1 MKVAYYSPMPPERSG
16 IADYSAHLVPAL
28 SARLDVQVVP
38 RGRTRPARGTDVS
51 LYHVGNNPEAHGWIV
66 EALRKRP
73 SRRPSV
79 VVLHD
84 FVLHHLVAGLTIG
97 KRDGHG
103 YLDAMERE
111 GGVVGRLLA
120 HGVLDKRIPPLW
132 ESRPEDYHLAGE
144 ALDLATGL
152 IVHSHYVERRARAA
166 GYEGPIWRIPH
177 PAWPVT
183 ERAASC
189 SEQQGSSLGSSLGSP
204 LIGSFGN
211 VNASKRIPQ
220 LLEAFARLR
229 RDRPQA
235 TLLLVGAV
243 SPGFDLDRR
252 LQRLGLSGEGIVR
265 EAYVEEDRLWSLMA
279 ACDFCVSLR
288 SPTMGETSGSVI
300 RQLSLGKPVVVSDVG
315 WFAELPDAVA
325 LKVPVDAYESD
336 TLHAALELLARDEA
350 ARGAMSAAAL
360 DLVRREHDLDRVGE
374 LYVAALEQAAGG
386 DTVADSVLSDV
397 ARAAADVGIEAGSPE
412 ATELARR
419 LAEVEFGR

>member
-1 MKVAYYSPMPPERSG
+1 MRVAYYSPMPPERSG
-16 IADYSAHLVPAL
+16 IADYSAHLLPAL
-28 SARLDVQVVP
+28 RERIEVVVAQRRRRAP
-38 RGRTRPARGTDVS
+38 RAELA
-51 LYHVGNNPEAHGWIV
+51 LYHLGNNPDAHGWIV
-66 EALRKRP
+66 DALRKRP
-73 SRRPSV
+73 GV

-97 KRDGHG
+97 RRDGHG

-132 ESRPEDYHLAGE
+132 ESRPEEFHLAGE
-144 ALDLATGL
+144 VLTLATGL
-152 IVHSHYVERRARAA
+152 IVHSHYVEDRARAA

-177 PAWPVT
+177 PAWQHAPV
-183 ERAASC
+183 RPAAL
-189 SEQQGSSLGSSLGSP
+189 EGAP

-229 RDRPQA
+229 RDRPDA
-235 TLLLVGAV
+235 GLLLVGAV

-252 LQRLGLSGEGIVR
+252 LQRLGLSGAGILR

-279 ACDFCVSLR
+279 ACDVCVNLR
-288 SPTMGETSGSVI
+288 SPTMGETSGSVV

-315 WFAELPDAVA
+315 GFAELPDEVAV
-325 LKVPVDAYESD
+325 KVPGGEGETE
-336 TLHAALELLARDEA
+336 TLHAALELLARDEPL
-350 ARGAMSAAAL
+350 RERMSEAAL
-360 DLVRREHDLDRVGE
+360 DLVRREHDLDRIAD

-386 DTVADSVLSDV
+386 EAVADAVLGDV
-397 ARAAADVGIEAGSPE
+397 ATAAADVGIEPGSPE
-412 ATELARR
+412 ASELARR
-419 LAEVEFGR
+419 LAEVELGR